1 MIVVLQ
7 PRNVA
12 KQCFLWE
19 AVLCLCFNKI
29 PLETPTD
36 LVGKEP
42 FDRCACST
50 IVPDYSA
57 LSSDTK
63 IFEHIIDD
71 HELVEGTG
79 LEEKYKKNYCRSSEP
94 DSIVEI
100 DRVSCDLFQALTDG
114 RVSARGRPFPDVEMA
129 DQVGTEDT
137 LPQELSRNRFKEI
150 PQNFWR
156 LEKIKWFESS
166 AAGDFE
172 GFYHIQVEGKQLLQT
187 FPIEDG
193 LPITVRL
200 VQGDLLLKAPMV
212 VEKPSASQ
220 PDISSRSRGRP
231 QKYDWNAILDE
242 AIKWLE
248 GDLPAN
254 LKSLIQEIIVWC
266 ERQGWEE
273 VPKPSAIR
281 GYVRPLWELRRKL
294 DSKIQK

>member
-7 PRNVA
+7 PRNA
-12 KQCFLWE
+12 ANKCFLWE
-19 AVLCLCFNKI
+19 AELYKSVNII
-29 PLETPTD
+29 PLETPFE

-57 LSSDTK
+57 FSSDAN
-63 IFEHIIDD
+63 IFENIIGDG
-71 HELVEGTG
+71 ELVEGTD
-79 LEEKYKKNYCRSSEP
+79 LEEKYKESYHWSGEP
-94 DSIVEI
+94 DLSVEI
-100 DRVSCDLFQALTDG
+100 DRVRCDLFRALTDG
-114 RVSARGRPFPDVEMA
+114 RLSARGRPFPDVEMA
-129 DQVGTEDT
+129 EQVLTENT
-137 LPQELSRNRFKEI
+137 LPQELPRKQFEEI

-156 LEKIKWFESS
+156 LGKIKWRESL
-166 AAGDFE
+166 AVGDFE
-172 GFYHIQVEGKQLLQT
+172 GFYHIQVDGKQLFQT

-193 LPITVRL
+193 LPITVHL
-200 VQGDLLLKAPMV
+200 VQNNLLLKTPLER
-212 VEKPSASQ
+212 EKPSASQ

-231 QKYDWNAILDE
+231 QKYEWNAILDE
-242 AIKWLE
+242 AIKRLE

-254 LKSLIQEIIVWC
+254 LKFLIQEIIVWC

-273 VPKPSAIR
+273 VPKPIAIR